1 MFYVMKVI
9 SIITN
14 NPIFVE
20 LQYKSLKK
28 YLHIDYEYIVF
39 NDGKYWPDS
48 TNFGNPIENG
58 KIAIENKC
66 KEFDIKCYNLP
77 NELHKNY
84 DEPSVRHSDSL
95 KLLVSYMKGNIDE
108 YLILDGDMFL
118 IDDLNIEKYR
128 EKMCVCVL
136 QERPNIKYIWPNL
149 FYINMNKIKY
159 IDDFNLHSLGINY
172 DTGSSSYKWLQKYY
186 SSYPNVR
193 DIIYSNRGYENDD
206 FYFIKHLWSCSWS
219 EDEFP
224 ENLKTKES
232 IIKYIKE
239 DERNENGKYFVEIYD
254 NCIFHY
260 RGGTWL
266 GLNNIEL
273 HKKLLNKLK
282 LI

>member
-1 MFYVMKVI
+1 MKVI

-14 NPIFVE
+14 NPIFIE

-66 KEFDIKCYNLP
+66 KEFDIKYYNLP
-77 NELHKNY
+77 NEHHKKNNN
-84 DEPSVRHSDSL
+84 PSERHSDSL

-118 IDDLNIEKYR
+118 IDDLNIERYR
-128 EKMCVCVL
+128 EKMCACVL
-136 QERPNIKYIWPNL
+136 QERENIKYIWPNF

-159 IDDFNLHSLGINY
+159 IDDFNLHLIPGA
-172 DTGSSSYKWLQKYY
+172 DTGSASYKWLQKYNY
-186 SSYPNVR
+186 SYPNCR
-193 DIIYSNRGYENDD
+193 DIRHSNIQYENDD
-206 FYFIKHLWSCSWS
+206 FYFIKHLWSGSWS
-219 EDEFP
+219 EDEIP
-224 ENLKTKES
+224 ENLKMKES

-254 NCIFHY
+254 NCLFHY

-273 HKKLLNKLK
+273 QKHLLNKLK
-282 LI
+282 ILN

>member
-1 MFYVMKVI
+1 MKVI

-14 NPIFVE
+14 NPIFIE

-28 YLHIDYEYIVF
+28 YLDTEYEYIVF
-39 NDGKYWPDS
+39 NDGKDWSDS
-48 TNFGNPIENG
+48 TNFRNPIEHG

-66 KEFDIKCYNLP
+66 KEFSIKYYNLP
-77 NELHKNY
+77 NKHHKKKTN
-84 DEPSVRHSDSL
+84 PSDRHSDSL
-95 KLLVSYMKGNIDE
+95 KLLVYYMKKNKDE

-118 IDDLNIEKYR
+118 IDDLNIERYR
-128 EKMCVCVL
+128 EKMCACVL

-159 IDDFNLHSLGINY
+159 IDDFNLHLIPDN
-172 DTGSSSYKWLQKYY
+172 DTGSASYKWLQKYNY
-186 SSYPNVR
+186 LYPECV
-193 DIIYSNRGYENDD
+193 DIRHSNIQYENDD
-206 FYFIKHLWSCSWS
+206 FYFIKHLWSCSWCD
-219 EDEFP
+219 DEFP
-224 ENLKTKES
+224 ENLNKKES

-254 NCIFHY
+254 NCLFHY

-266 GLNNIEL
+266 GINNIEL

-282 LI
+282 NII